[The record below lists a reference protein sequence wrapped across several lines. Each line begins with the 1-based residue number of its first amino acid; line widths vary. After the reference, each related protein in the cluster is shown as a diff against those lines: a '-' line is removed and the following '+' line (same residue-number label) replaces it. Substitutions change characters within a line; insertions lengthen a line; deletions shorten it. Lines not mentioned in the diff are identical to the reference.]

1 MAGVIQAWRLAG
13 LMSGLMQTGVRAERT
28 DWLYVM
34 NRSFSLLKKE
44 PGSS

>member
-1 MAGVIQAWRLAG
+1 
-13 LMSGLMQTGVRAERT
+13 MSGLMQTEVRVEIT

-44 PGSS
+44 RGSS